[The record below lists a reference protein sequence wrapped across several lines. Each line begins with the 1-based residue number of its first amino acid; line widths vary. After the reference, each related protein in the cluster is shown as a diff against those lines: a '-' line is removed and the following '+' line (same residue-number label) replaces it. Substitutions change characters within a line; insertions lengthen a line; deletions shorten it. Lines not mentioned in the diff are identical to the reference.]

1 MLMKKISV
9 DGNGREAPE
18 VMLGNMPAI
27 VYEMDAEAEG
37 IRGVRHSHGE
47 LQIVVVSKGS
57 IRFEVEGEDFDLETG
72 EGLFINTGCEHA
84 AFPLAGGPC
93 TYTCLKFTS
102 QAVSFGDYT
111 LTGRYVTPVINGGEA
126 GSFRLDQRA
135 TESAVEA
142 ARRIE
147 QHLEESSFCAELEII
162 RELIHLWIE
171 VYRCSGRKEEL
182 LPGGSYSEKT
192 RIMTM
197 CDYIHKNYAEKIS
210 LNDIANSAF
219 VSKGECC
226 RIFKRVLQLSPFQY
240 LVRYRLKLSVQ
251 MLSETEY
258 SIAQIAQQVGF
269 CSSSYYTKCFR
280 KEYNCAPHR
289 YRTEL

>member
-1 MLMKKISV
+1 
-9 DGNGREAPE
+9 
-18 VMLGNMPAI
+18 
-27 VYEMDAEAEG
+27 
-37 IRGVRHSHGE
+37 
-47 LQIVVVSKGS
+47 
-57 IRFEVEGEDFDLETG
+57 
-72 EGLFINTGCEHA
+72 
-84 AFPLAGGPC
+84 
-93 TYTCLKFTS
+93 
-102 QAVSFGDYT
+102 
-111 LTGRYVTPVINGGEA
+111 
-126 GSFRLDQRA
+126 
-135 TESAVEA
+135 
-142 ARRIE
+142 
-147 QHLEESSFCAELEII
+147 
-162 RELIHLWIE
+162 
-171 VYRCSGRKEEL
+171 
-182 LPGGSYSEKT
+182 
-192 RIMTM
+192 M

-251 MLSETEY
+251 MLSETDY